1 MCFENDLGYVI
12 FKYLLR
18 RTAFY
23 KVLRKKDLILLKI
36 QIMMDTKE
44 VLLHWFVKFLIKI
57 PEILKNLQVLIKLM
71 VVLLKAKLCQTNS

>member
-23 KVLRKKDLILLKI
+23 KVLREKDLILLKI

-57 PEILKNLQVLIKLM
+57 PEILKKLLVLIKLM
-71 VVLLKAKLCQTNS
+71 VVLLRAKLCQTNS

>member
-44 VLLHWFVKFLIKI
+44 VLVHWFVKFLIKI

>member
-23 KVLRKKDLILLKI
+23 KVLREKDLILLKI

-57 PEILKNLQVLIKLM
+57 PEILKNLLVLIKLM
-71 VVLLKAKLCQTNS
+71 VVLLRAKLCQTNS